1 MNNQVEEL
9 KEPIDFQINK
19 IDNNF
24 AAYFDSVVAVEDKEL
39 EELNPAE
46 DKEAIDDVVAQLKK
60 MMNSATFMESG
71 KIVV

>member
-9 KEPIDFQINK
+9 KEPIGFQINE

-46 DKEAIDDVVAQLKK
+46 D
-60 MMNSATFMESG
+60 
-71 KIVV
+71 